1 MPQDLAR
8 ACLFLAADDSA
19 MMSLRWSRS
28 TADGRD
34 GKSSAQTSSI
44 KPKGKMS

>member
-19 MMSLRWSRS
+19 MMSA
-28 TADGRD
+28 TVVAADGEW
-34 GKSSAQTSSI
+34 T
-44 KPKGKMS
+44 